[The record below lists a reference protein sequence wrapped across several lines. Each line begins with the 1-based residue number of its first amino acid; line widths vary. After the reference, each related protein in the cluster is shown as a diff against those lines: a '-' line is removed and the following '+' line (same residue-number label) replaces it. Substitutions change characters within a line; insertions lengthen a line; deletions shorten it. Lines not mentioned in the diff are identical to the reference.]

1 MTKKVNNINNIIAAN
16 PGGIANRIKCL
27 VSMWRICDRHN
38 KKLYLYWI
46 KNHTC
51 GAEFNKLFEN
61 KFEMV
66 NNLKEMDDSKVSETW
81 RFLTL
86 PDEVP
91 DNFAEIYP
99 TPRGNNI
106 DFEFHRIPF
115 NVRKEIFFY
124 LHQLKP
130 IKVITSTVNNF
141 VKKHNVENLVGVHIR
156 RDDFVQQGK
165 KKGSNISS
173 DDRFIEKMNEVINED
188 ETTKFLLCTDSQE
201 TEDKF
206 KNEFGERIIIYPK
219 KNRDRT
225 SVIATQQ
232 GLVDLLL
239 LSKTKHI
246 IGTYHST
253 FNELAWWL
261 GDCKAKVNIIL
272 DKNLNNE
279 FIEKNA
285 KLEKS
290 KLLKLKRFIY
300 NKIRIFK
307 K

>member
-1 MTKKVNNINNIIAAN
+1 MTKEKINNIIAAN

-66 NNLKEMDDSKVSETW
+66 DNLKEMDDSKVSETW

-86 PDEVP
+86 PSEVP
-91 DNFAEIYP
+91 DNFAEIDP

-106 DFEFHRIPF
+106 DFEFYRIPF
-115 NVRKEIFFY
+115 SVRKEIFFY

-130 IKVITSTVNNF
+130 TKVITSTVNNF
-141 VKKHNVENLVGVHIR
+141 VKKYNVENLVGIHIR
-156 RDDFVQQGK
+156 RDDFLKGK
-165 KKGSNISS
+165 AGLGKVSS
-173 DDRFIEKMNEVINED
+173 DEGFIKKMNEVIKED
-188 ETTKFLLCTDSQE
+188 ETTRFLLCTDSQE
-201 TEDKF
+201 IEDKF

-219 KNRDRT
+219 RNRDRT

-246 IGTYHST
+246 IGTYRST

-261 GDCKAKVNIIL
+261 GDCKAKVNIIF

-279 FIEKNA
+279 FIKKNA

-300 NKIRIFK
+300 NKIKIFK